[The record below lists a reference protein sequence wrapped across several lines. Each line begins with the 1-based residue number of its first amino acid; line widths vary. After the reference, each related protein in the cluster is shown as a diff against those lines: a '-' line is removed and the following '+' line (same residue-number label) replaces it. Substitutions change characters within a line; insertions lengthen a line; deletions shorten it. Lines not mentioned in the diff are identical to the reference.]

1 MEDIIINNILNK
13 KVKRSQSNFN
23 NKNSI
28 NIKPKKPKLI
38 QKKFLRK
45 KRYSSIYYLTN
56 KNKNIRETKINL
68 RQESKIRESAVI
80 NLIKIFNQNEDLRTK
95 GNNYI
100 KNLAYKLEGEL
111 IKLNPA
117 INSNY
122 QKNIS
127 NMLKTIKEIIKN
139 KTLVQLIIHKNIN
152 LFKISIIPYG
162 EELNKEIKKILSQQK
177 TKNKEHIKNKNQ
189 INSDKEKI
197 INLHL
202 YEPLSQDKIKLNFLN
217 PISYDLIQNENSPL
231 KPNKCESKNHTNTSN
246 TNPQKFE
253 QKIKNEK
260 INIPLKKNKD
270 KFILRIYHGE
280 IKLNHRFLD
289 NISLFSK
296 DNVEL
301 FKKFPSLGKLLN
313 LKSKVETSKIIP
325 YCLKHINDKSRIQL
339 FGWLEPDLDNMNTK
353 EKNIELEKFINLIN
367 KYDKD
372 DKCSSLKDKKIKLYI
387 FVLKKSDELFNKI
400 FLNEINFNNILIK
413 EIFEKLKKFLVFAL
427 ISTIDYLNKK
437 SFKEKEKINP
447 EIINQI
453 QQEEKEEEDI
463 LYNEENDK
471 LKKLFEKK
479 DFDFNLWMQKNFR
492 NLNMEQ
498 MHNKLMK
505 YNAEN
510 RNKILEFVHESSKK
524 MNKIENFKVINNN
537 INYNKL
543 FRPFNNNDN
552 VIQNNYVPNNLSTSV
567 FKPININYNYQFDK
581 NGNEQMNLQDNG
593 LNNYNNSINC
603 FYPQINCSN

>member
-56 KNKNIRETKINL
+56 KNMNIRETNL
-68 RQESKIRESAVI
+68 RQESKIRESAII

-100 KNLAYKLEGEL
+100 KNLANKLEGEL

-189 INSDKEKI
+189 INSDKEKV

-202 YEPLSQDKIKLNFLN
+202 YEPLSPDKIKLNFLN
-217 PISYDLIQNENSPL
+217 PISYDFIQNENSPL
-231 KPNKCESKNHTNTSN
+231 KPNKCESKNDTNKSNTS
-246 TNPQKFE
+246 PQKFE

-353 EKNIELEKFINLIN
+353 EKNSELEKFINLIN
-367 KYDKD
+367 EYDKD

-400 FLNEINFNNILIK
+400 FINEINFNNILIK

-447 EIINQI
+447 EIIYQI

-479 DFDFNLWMQKNFR
+479 DFDFNSWMQKNFR

-567 FKPININYNYQFDK
+567 FKPINMNYNYQFDK

-593 LNNYNNSINC
+593 LNNYNNAINC